1 MLLHLAV
8 LAASR
13 ASTSAAA
20 QLLLYEYCYKH
31 EHQCLQIL
39 TFNYYTAVIISTVN
53 YYARN
58 DPLVFFDRRAA
69 SLMKQTENC
78 TYQEVTY
85 AKHNT
90 TFVFLEGKA
99 RSPIFDHSLEGPTY
113 QDALL
118 LEARALRHRSHTPY
132 PLAGGGYKR
141 SWVRALRKQ
150 AAAATGVH
158 SFWDDTAGL
167 RKLRKAAADKS
178 GMHGFFSGKRH
189 YDFSGTAGSSF
200 D

>member
-1 MLLHLAV
+1 MN
-8 LAASR
+8 SM
-13 ASTSAAA
+13 SSDSD
-20 QLLLYEYCYKH
+20 
-31 EHQCLQIL
+31 ID
-39 TFNYYTAVIISTVN
+39 YYTAVIISTVN

-113 QDALL
+113 QVSVLATTVSELNL
-118 LEARALRHRSHTPY
+118 ILTLYVYRRSNPTL
-132 PLAGGGYKR
+132 LAG
-141 SWVRALRKQ
+141 ALCNTS
-150 AAAATGVH
+150 TGWLFTIICCV
-158 SFWDDTAGL
+158 
-167 RKLRKAAADKS
+167 
-178 GMHGFFSGKRH
+178 
-189 YDFSGTAGSSF
+189 
-200 D
+200 

>member
-1 MLLHLAV
+1 MSIMSLDSDIEHH
-8 LAASR
+8 
-13 ASTSAAA
+13 
-20 QLLLYEYCYKH
+20 CYFVVK
-31 EHQCLQIL
+31 
-39 TFNYYTAVIISTVN
+39 VN

-113 QDALL
+113 QV
-118 LEARALRHRSHTPY
+118 SV
-132 PLAGGGYKR
+132 LA
-141 SWVRALRKQ
+141 
-150 AAAATGVH
+150 T
-158 SFWDDTAGL
+158 
-167 RKLRKAAADKS
+167 
-178 GMHGFFSGKRH
+178 MC
-189 YDFSGTAGSSF
+189 
-200 D
+200 

>member
-1 MLLHLAV
+1 M
-8 LAASR
+8 
-13 ASTSAAA
+13 
-20 QLLLYEYCYKH
+20 
-31 EHQCLQIL
+31 
-39 TFNYYTAVIISTVN
+39 
-53 YYARN
+53 
-58 DPLVFFDRRAA
+58 
-69 SLMKQTENC
+69 C
-78 TYQEVTY
+78 T
-85 AKHNT
+85 
-90 TFVFLEGKA
+90 L
-99 RSPIFDHSLEGPTY
+99 

-200 D
+200 DVSNCIYVYSIYCFH